1 MTPVNARFAARHTRL
16 ATLTVAALAALLTGC
31 ANLAPSQ
38 GTPAAV
44 IPNAW
49 PATAAS
55 ATAAATQAR
64 APQAADIGWQQLITD
79 ARLRGV
85 IDLALQNNRDLR
97 LALLVVDKARAAHDI
112 QAAAQKPTVTGS
124 ASASASRTPA
134 QASSSGTAVNSRSYS
149 VGLGVASWEVDL
161 FGRLQNLKDAALES
175 FLQTEQARRS
185 TQLTLV
191 AEVANSWLTLAADQA
206 QLALAE
212 QTLKSQR
219 DSLALVQKRK
229 DLGVDT
235 GLTLA
240 QTESTVETARLAVAT
255 YQATVQQDRNALNL
269 LAGSTVPVN
278 LLPPALAEAS
288 SPILV
293 AVPEGL
299 PSSVLQRRP
308 DVVAAEHG
316 LRAAAADIGAARAN
330 LYPSI
335 SLTASAGT
343 ASRSLGQLFQGG
355 AWSFAP
361 SISLPIF
368 DSGARQASV
377 SSAEVARDIQLATYD
392 KTLQTAFREV
402 ADALAVRA
410 SLSER
415 LAAQQALV
423 TSYAKALNL
432 SQARQRNGV
441 DTALDVYDAQRSLFA
456 AQQSLI
462 ALQLLE
468 QGNRITLFK
477 VLGGGWKLEGS
488 TLG

>member
-1 MTPVNARFAARHTRL
+1 MTPANPRIAPRHARL
-16 ATLTVAALAALLTGC
+16 ATLTVAALAALITGC
-31 ANLAPSQ
+31 ASLAPTQ
-38 GTPAAV
+38 GTPAAA
-44 IPNAW
+44 IPTAW
-49 PATAAS
+49 PTTAAS
-55 ATAAATQAR
+55 ATASASQAS

-97 LALLVVDKARAAHDI
+97 LALLAVDKARAAHDI
-112 QAAAQKPTVTGS
+112 QAAAQRPTVTGS

-134 QASSSGTAVNSRSYS
+134 QASSSGTAVNSRSLS
-149 VGLGVASWEVDL
+149 VGLGVAAWEIDL

-191 AEVANSWLTLAADQA
+191 AEVANAWLTLAADQA

-255 YQATVQQDRNALNL
+255 YQATVQQDRNALDL
-269 LAGSTVPVN
+269 LAGGSVPQH

-368 DSGARQASV
+368 DSGSRQASLR
-377 SSAEVARDIQLATYD
+377 SAEVARDIQLATYD

-410 SLSER
+410 SLNER

-423 TSYAKALNL
+423 ASYAKALNL

-468 QGNRITLFK
+468 QANRITLFK
-477 VLGGGWKLEGS
+477 VLGGGWTQEPA

>member
-1 MTPVNARFAARHTRL
+1 MTPFNPRVAPRQTRL

-31 ANLAPSQ
+31 ANLAPTQ
-38 GTPAAV
+38 GTPAAA
-44 IPNAW
+44 IPTTW

-55 ATAAATQAR
+55 ATAAATQVS
-64 APQAADIGWQQLITD
+64 APQAADIGWQLLITD

-97 LALLVVDKARAAHDI
+97 LALLAVDKARAAHDI
-112 QAAAQKPTVTGS
+112 QVAAQKPTVTGS

-134 QASSSGTAVNSRSYS
+134 QASSSGTAVNSRSLS
-149 VGLGVASWEVDL
+149 VGLGVAAWEIDL

-191 AEVANSWLTLAADQA
+191 AEVANAWLTLAADQA

-255 YQATVQQDRNALNL
+255 YQATVQQDSNALDL
-269 LAGSTVPVN
+269 LAGGSVPQH

-288 SPILV
+288 SPILA

-368 DSGARQASV
+368 DSGSRQASLR
-377 SSAEVARDIQLATYD
+377 SAEVERDIQLATYD

-410 SLSER
+410 SLNER

-423 TSYAKALNL
+423 ASYAKALNL

-468 QGNRITLFK
+468 QANRITLFK
-477 VLGGGWKLEGS
+477 VLGGGWTQEPA